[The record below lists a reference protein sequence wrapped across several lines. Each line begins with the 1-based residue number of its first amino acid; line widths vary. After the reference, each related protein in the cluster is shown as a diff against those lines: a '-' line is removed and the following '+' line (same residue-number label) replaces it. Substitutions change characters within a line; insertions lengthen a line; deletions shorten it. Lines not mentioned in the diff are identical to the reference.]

1 MCIYIY
7 IHNYLIISSY
17 FIHRISGASE
27 TPALR
32 DSPIGDQ
39 NAQRELNEHKNMPTM
54 KENHNIWYVVTVLH
68 IYYIVICYYLC
79 TCYMYI
85 YIYLFIHVV
94 IIYIYVCLFVI
105 YIFVCYI
112 YILVIYIYICVLYM
126 HIHVHM
132 FCNVCT
138 SGQNFH
144 GIAGQSSILPFVVPT
159 SSDTS
164 TRLAWLTIVD
174 NG

>member
-1 MCIYIY
+1 M
-7 IHNYLIISSY
+7 
-17 FIHRISGASE
+17 
-27 TPALR
+27 
-32 DSPIGDQ
+32 
-39 NAQRELNEHKNMPTM
+39 
-54 KENHNIWYVVTVLH
+54 
-68 IYYIVICYYLC
+68 
-79 TCYMYI
+79 
-85 YIYLFIHVV
+85 
-94 IIYIYVCLFVI
+94 YVCLLYI

-112 YILVIYIYICVLYM
+112 YILVIYICVLYM

>member
-1 MCIYIY
+1 MWMVAPALRAARGKSRKSTQKQLQRELVIYMCMCIYIY

-68 IYYIVICYYLC
+68 TYYIVICYYLC

-94 IIYIYVCLFVI
+94 IIYIYMYVCLLYI

-112 YILVIYIYICVLYM
+112 YILVIYIYVFIYAYTCTYVL
-126 HIHVHM
+126 
-132 FCNVCT
+132 
-138 SGQNFH
+138 
-144 GIAGQSSILPFVVPT
+144 
-159 SSDTS
+159 
-164 TRLAWLTIVD
+164 
-174 NG
+174 